1 MSHGLFFVLLLSSI
15 IHTMAS
21 ISVNESTS
29 RISLLRK
36 VILSTGIILACAF
49 VAYTAYADLTPDQ
62 EAQLRSELQS
72 IEAEIKQQQNILDQK
87 AQEGKS
93 IQRDIAIL
101 NAKIKGAQLKIKAH
115 ELSIKKL
122 GKDIVVKSNT
132 ISALSGRI
140 DKGRDSLG
148 QIIQRTRE
156 IDNYSLA
163 EALLSSKNMSEFF
176 IDLDSF
182 TSIKQELESHL
193 DGIKTAKHKNE
204 TAKQELDDKR
214 DQEIDL
220 KVNVEHEKKI
230 IEKSESEKRRLL
242 NLNKTEQKNYA
253 SSIAEKSKRANEIRN
268 ALFKL
273 RDATAIK
280 FGDALQYAKNASA
293 RTGVRPAI
301 ILAIIQQESNLGA
314 NVGSCYLSDATT
326 GAGIRKKNGAPV
338 SNLMKLSRDVQPFLK
353 ITSALGRDPY
363 KTLVSCPLD
372 VGYGGAMGP
381 SQFIPSTWVL
391 FSNRIGNALN
401 KSATDPWN
409 PEDAFMATA
418 MYMGDLGAAS
428 ESYTSQRNAACRYY
442 SGRSCSGSNTF
453 YGNQVM
459 TRIKN
464 IQDNIDILQNS

>member
-1 MSHGLFFVLLLSSI
+1 MFTVYV
-15 IHTMAS
+15 AS
-21 ISVNESTS
+21 
-29 RISLLRK
+29 
-36 VILSTGIILACAF
+36 
-49 VAYTAYADLTPDQ
+49 ADLTPEQ
-62 EAQLRSELQS
+62 EAQLRSELQG

-93 IQRDIAIL
+93 IKRDIAIL
-101 NAKIKGAQLKIKAH
+101 NAQIKSAQLKIRAH
-115 ELSIKKL
+115 EISIQKL

-132 ISALSGRI
+132 INALNGRI
-140 DKGRDSLG
+140 DKGRDSLE

-163 EALLSSKNMSEFF
+163 EALLSTKNISEFF
-176 IDLDSF
+176 IDLDTF
-182 TSIKQELESHL
+182 TSIKQELESNL
-193 DGIKTAKHKNE
+193 DGIKNAKHQNE
-204 TAKQELDDKR
+204 EAKQELDDKR
-214 DQEIDL
+214 TQEIDL
-220 KVNVEHEKKI
+220 KINVESQKKI

-242 NLNKTEQKNYA
+242 SLNANEQKNYA
-253 SSIAEKSKRANEIRN
+253 SSIAQKSKRANEIRN

-280 FGDALQYAKNASA
+280 FGDAVQYAKNASA
-293 RTGVRPAI
+293 KTGVKPAI

-314 NVGSCYLSDATT
+314 NVGSCYLTDSST
-326 GAGIRKKNGAPV
+326 GAGIRKKNGAAV
-338 SNLMKLSRDVQPFLK
+338 SNLMKLSRDVQPFLA

-391 FSNRIGNALN
+391 FSKRIGNALG

-409 PEDAFMATA
+409 PEDAFMATG
-418 MYMGDLGAAS
+418 MYMGDLGAS
-428 ESYTSQRNAACRYY
+428 SDSFTSQRNAACRYY

-459 TRIKN
+459 ARVKS
-464 IQDNIDILQNS
+464 IQDNIDILANN

>member
-1 MSHGLFFVLLLSSI
+1 
-15 IHTMAS
+15 MA
-21 ISVNESTS
+21 ITRVNESSS
-29 RISLLRK
+29 RISLLK
-36 VILSTGIILACAF
+36 KTIVSAGLILACLF
-49 VAYTAYADLTPDQ
+49 TIYTASADLTPEQ

-72 IEAEIKQQQNILDQK
+72 IENEIKQQQGILDQK

-101 NAKIKGAQLKIKAH
+101 NAQIKSAQLKIRAH
-115 ELSIKKL
+115 EISIQKL

-132 ISALSGRI
+132 ITALNGRI
-140 DKGRDSLG
+140 DKGRDSLE

-163 EALLSSKNMSEFF
+163 EALLSTKDISEFF

-182 TSIKQELESHL
+182 TSIKQELESNL
-193 DGIKTAKHKNE
+193 DGIKNAKHQNE
-204 TAKQELDDKR
+204 EAKQELDDKR
-214 DQEIDL
+214 TQEIDL
-220 KVNVEHEKKI
+220 KINVESQKKI
-230 IEKSESEKRRLL
+230 IEKSEAEKKRLL
-242 NLNKTEQKNYA
+242 NLNSNEQKNYA
-253 SSIAEKSKRANEIRN
+253 SSIAQKSKRANEIRN

-280 FGDALQYAKNASA
+280 FGDAVKYAKNASA
-293 RTGVRPAI
+293 KTGVRAAI

-314 NVGSCYLSDATT
+314 NVGSCYLTDSTT
-326 GAGIRKKNGAPV
+326 GAGIRKKNNAPV
-338 SNLMKLSRDVQPFLK
+338 SNLMKPSRDVQPFLK
-353 ITSALGRDPY
+353 ITAALGRDPY

-391 FSNRIGNALN
+391 FSNRIGKALG

-409 PEDAFMATA
+409 PEDAFMATG
-418 MYMGDLGAAS
+418 MYMADLGAGS
-428 ESYTSQRNAACRYY
+428 DSFTSQRNAACRYY
-442 SGRSCSGSNTF
+442 SGRSCNGSNTF

-459 TRIKN
+459 ARVKS
-464 IQDNIDILQNS
+464 IQDNIDILSNN